1 MCECVRV
8 EGQKSSKKAAAE
20 AASGDGE
27 GPGTGTTH
35 EAFLQYAPHRA
46 AARGG
51 VDEDEGKATAALT

>member
-27 GPGTGTTH
+27 GPGTTH